1 MMPPP
6 GRLRIWRPPDLDS
19 LELRV
24 GTSFEHPYPRHW
36 HEELFLS
43 AITGGAGNFFF
54 RGTNHLATPGSLVVV
69 APGEVH
75 AHSDQEGGRSF
86 RSLHAPASFLGSAHF
101 HSMVTRDR
109 GVVGAFLKLH
119 RAFERNESRLL
130 SDSLVLELVD
140 RLSRRTRDR
149 VSGHQ
154 AAREYRAVRRARE
167 FLDANYDRSI
177 SLKDLASVAHLSPFY
192 FHRIFCRET
201 GMPPHAYQI
210 QVRLLRAKKL
220 LRSGRPP
227 AEVASATG
235 FADQS
240 HFNRHFK
247 RLMGVTPARYAGR
260 SKNVQDARTSAR

>member
-1 MMPPP
+1 MTTS
-6 GRLRIWRPPDLDS
+6 LRIWRPPDLDS

-43 AITGGAGNFFF
+43 AITGGAGNFLF

-75 AHSDQEGGRSF
+75 AHSDPEGGRSF
-86 RSLHAPASFLGSAHF
+86 RSLHAPATFLGTADF
-101 HSMVTRDR
+101 PSMVTRDR
-109 GVVGAFLKLH
+109 RVVGVFLKLH
-119 RAFERNESRLL
+119 RAFERNETRLL
-130 SDSLVLELVD
+130 RDSLLLDLVD
-140 RLSRRTRDR
+140 GLSRRTRDR
-149 VSGHQ
+149 VSRPR
-154 AAREYRAVRRARE
+154 AAGEYRAVRRARE
-167 FLDANYDRSI
+167 FLDANYDRSV
-177 SLKDLASVAHLSPFY
+177 SLKDLASVANLSPFY
-192 FHRIFCRET
+192 FHRVFCRET

-227 AEVASATG
+227 ADVASATG

-260 SKNVQDARTSAR
+260 SKNVQDARTAPR